1 MTDKLCPFD
10 KKPCIQDRCMVFGE
24 DSRTCSF
31 RFIGIPGRVTPPSGV
46 RKNDERSSSGRF
58 KAHLFD

>member
-10 KKPCIQDRCMVFGE
+10 KKPCIGDRCMVFHE
-24 DSRTCSF
+24 DSGTCSF
-31 RFIGIPGRVTPPSGV
+31 RLIGMPGRVNPPVGAQ
-46 RKNDERSSSGRF
+46 KNDERSSSGRF